1 MPHLRLLFFILL
13 LASLSD
19 GLRAQATGNNYA
31 HFFYVTDFQPGWEDL
46 PETGREAR
54 NIGQVLESDYN
65 FTVQYHREVE
75 KADIL
80 QKIAEINSRKYGKND
95 QVLFFFSMHGHF
107 DKSADRG
114 YLVPADGKIP
124 RLDAYGQTWLSY
136 DDLGSYITKN
146 PAEHVLLA
154 LDACYSGAFGDRY
167 KGAPDALPWEGAGDC
182 QQKAQLALQHD
193 SRLYFSSGSREQRT
207 PANSLFAKKWLEAL
221 RNGAR
226 TGLVTSRDLRYYLG
240 GISYPTPEGGSFTSR
255 HEAGG
260 DFVFLHRS
268 ACQGS
273 NSSDGTDAAEE
284 QLWAQAQ
291 RLKTKEA
298 YAFYLQAY
306 PNGRYRAQAEAKIK
320 VFEQGETITP
330 SSTTRRRDLPDML
343 FVEGGTFQMGSSDSD
358 AGSDE
363 KPHTVTVDDFY
374 LHRFEVT
381 NSEFAEF
388 LNAKGRHEYN
398 GAEWYD
404 LDDEDA
410 RIEQRSGTYT
420 TKGSYGKHPVTEVT
434 WYGAVAYC
442 NWKSEALNLQPVYR
456 ISGTNVSADW
466 NADGY
471 RLPTEAEWEFAA
483 RSRGKDYKYAWGNG
497 KPNGNIADESAKKEN
512 SGWTI
517 WEGYDDGYPGT
528 APVGM
533 FEQGTL
539 GFSDL
544 SGNVWEWCWDWYDSD
559 YYKNSPSRNPRGPST
574 GSYRVPRGGSWGD
587 APAILRCANR
597 SNRAPGRSSRYIGF
611 RLSRA
616 GR

>member
-1 MPHLRLLFFILL
+1 MLRLATTWILL
-13 LASLSD
+13 LM
-19 GLRAQATGNNYA
+19 GCCNFVFAQSVGNSYA

-54 NIGQVLESDYN
+54 RIGQVLESDYN
-65 FTVQYHREVE
+65 FTVQYHREVK

-80 QKIAEINSRKYGKND
+80 QKITEINSRKYGKND

-107 DKSADRG
+107 DKAADRG
-114 YLVPADGKIP
+114 YLIPADGKIP

-193 SRLYFSSGSREQRT
+193 SRLYFSSGSRAQRT

-268 ACQGS
+268 ACQGN

-298 YAFYLQAY
+298 YAFYRQMY
-306 PNGRYRAQAEAKIK
+306 PNGRYEAQAEAKIEA
-320 VFEQGETITP
+320 FERGETTTP
-330 SSTTRRRDLPDML
+330 SSTTRRRDLPDMI

-358 AGSDE
+358 AQSDE
-363 KPHTVTVDDFY
+363 TPHTVTVDDFY
-374 LHRFEVT
+374 MHRFEVT
-381 NSEFAEF
+381 NAEFAEF

-404 LDDEDA
+404 LDDEHA
-410 RIEQRSGTYT
+410 RIEQRGGTYT

-456 ISGTNVSADW
+456 ISGTSVSADW

-483 RSRGKDYKYAWGNG
+483 RSRGGSDKWAGTSSASSLSSYANT
-497 KPNGNIADESAKKEN
+497 
-512 SGWTI
+512 SGS
-517 WEGYDDGYPGT
+517 EDGYENT
-528 APVGM
+528 APVGS
-533 FEQGTL
+533 FRPNGL
-539 GFSDL
+539 GLKDM

-574 GSYRVPRGGSWGD
+574 GSYRVLRRGSWIY
-587 APAILRCANR
+587 APAYLRCANR
-597 SNRAPGRSSRYIGF
+597 FSYAPGYSYDDLGF

-616 GR
+616 AR

>member
-1 MPHLRLLFFILL
+1 MPHLRTLFFALFSIG
-13 LASLSD
+13 LATSLH
-19 GLRAQATGNNYA
+19 AQPTGKSYA

-65 FTVQYHREVE
+65 FTVQYHREVD

-80 QKIAEINSRKYGKND
+80 RKIAEINSRKYGKND

-107 DKSADRG
+107 DKAADRG

-124 RLDAYGQTWLSY
+124 SQDYYGDTWLSY

-182 QQKAQLALQHD
+182 QQKAQMALQYD
-193 SRLYFSSGSREQRT
+193 SRLYFSSGSRKQRT

-240 GISYPTPEGGSFTSR
+240 GISFPTPEGGSFTSR

-260 DFVFLHRS
+260 DFVFVHRS

-273 NSSDGTDAAEE
+273 GSNTDAEEE

-306 PNGRYRAQAEAKIK
+306 PDGRYRAQAEAQIIK
-320 VFEQGETITP
+320 P
-330 SSTTRRRDLPDML
+330 RPDLPDMI

-358 AGSDE
+358 AGSNE
-363 KPHTVTVDDFY
+363 TPHAVTVDDFY

-381 NSEFAEF
+381 FEEYDQFCEATNRDKPGDEGW
-388 LNAKGRHEYN
+388 GR
-398 GAEWYD
+398 
-404 LDDEDA
+404 
-410 RIEQRSGTYT
+410 
-420 TKGSYGKHPVTEVT
+420 GKRPVINVA
-434 WYGAVAYC
+434 WHDAVAYC
-442 NWKSEALNLQPVYR
+442 NWKSKEVGLQPVYR
-456 ISGTNVSADW
+456 INGTSVSADW

-517 WEGYDDGYPGT
+517 WEGYEDGYAGT

-544 SGNVWEWCWDWYDSD
+544 TGNVWEWCWDWYDSD
-559 YYKNSPSRNPRGPST
+559 YYQNSPSRNPRGPST
-574 GSYRVPRGGSWGD
+574 GSPRVFRGGGWDNRPQGCRAAYRDYWG
-587 APAILRCANR
+587 PARR
-597 SNRAPGRSSRYIGF
+597 DGGVGF
-611 RLSRA
+611 RLAHSSR
-616 GR
+616 